1 MSNQQAGAICCS
13 TVRLAARLRHRPHH
27 HAGLLRSNGV
37 LPPHGGQQIWAGRAG
52 ALQSETGGLGP
63 SGRGSAESADH
74 DGLAI
79 EVRAAVAQIRIRGLT
94 LHRTKHV
101 PTRATGS
108 RRTPLHKD
116 DDRRKMADSTAAVTS
131 GEPTIV
137 KAEAEA
143 EAVAASTAAAA
154 AAAAAAVVPP
164 APVKG
169 PAAAVPPGKCAVL
182 SGRLGGGRR
191 TLRNSIEPSI
201 GRALSNTWIDGSIVD
216 PPPPNTTIQTQ
227 ASSTS
232 SRPGRRRSSF

>member
-1 MSNQQAGAICCS
+1 MLACC
-13 TVRLAARLRHRPHH
+13 VRTGFFHPTD
-27 HAGLLRSNGV
+27 
-37 LPPHGGQQIWAGRAG
+37 GGQQIWAGRAG

-108 RRTPLHKD
+108 RTPLLKD

-131 GEPTIV
+131 GEPTIL

-182 SGRLGGGRR
+182 SGRLAGGRR
-191 TLRNSIEPSI
+191 TLRNSIDPSI

-216 PPPPNTTIQTQ
+216 PPPPNTTLQTQ